1 MRIRE
6 DKLLHLL
13 QAKRSEDP
21 EGFRKYLPEV
31 EQLLCDLL
39 DSPPKIHRTFSAV
52 DGQPSPYEESWWEA
66 VQKLAQGNITTLE
79 AVGGLEACANLL
91 LDNPYSTAVNYEPV
105 LGLFQKVTDKSPD
118 SYESETTIKLRNK

>member
-1 MRIRE
+1 MRIWE

-39 DSPPKIHRTFSAV
+39 DSPPKTHRTFSAV

-66 VQKLAQGNITTLE
+66 VPREQNARGQAWKD
-79 AVGGLEACANLL
+79 LL
-91 LDNPYSTAVNYEPV
+91 LDNPYTRP
-105 LGLFQKVTDKSPD
+105 
-118 SYESETTIKLRNK
+118 